1 MAKSVSARSAGKAKA
16 KARPKAKAKAK
27 PKAKAKVK
35 AKPTKVV
42 TKSAAKPANK
52 QSTAS
57 GPPMRM
63 PPVDPAATAALEEVL
78 GGRAELRAGK
88 MFGCPGFF
96 LGAKAVACVFG
107 ADVCLTLPPAEIDR
121 LVSNPAFRR
130 FQPRGRTMSGWVLV
144 EPEEAMADSS
154 RPLFEQ
160 AIAYA
165 RAKAIAQARS

>member
-1 MAKSVSARSAGKAKA
+1 MAKSVSARSGGRAKPKT
-16 KARPKAKAKAK
+16 KARP
-27 PKAKAKVK
+27 AKVA
-35 AKPTKVV
+35 AKSVPKPAKKQLAVKPAKN
-42 TKSAAKPANK
+42 KSAA
-52 QSTAS
+52 ST
-57 GPPMRM
+57 PPTRM

-78 GGRAELRAGK
+78 GGQAELRAGK

-107 ADVCLTLPPAEIDR
+107 ADVCLTLPPAEIDK
-121 LVSNPAFRR
+121 LVSKPAFRR